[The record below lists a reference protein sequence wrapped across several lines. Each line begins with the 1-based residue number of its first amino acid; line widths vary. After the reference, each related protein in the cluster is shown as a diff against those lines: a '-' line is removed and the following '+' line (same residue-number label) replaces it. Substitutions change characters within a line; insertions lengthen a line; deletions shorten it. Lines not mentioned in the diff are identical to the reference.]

1 MRKIILIIVAICL
14 LVISCTAPDRTK
26 ETLEKAG
33 YANIET
39 GEYDLFSCGK
49 DDTFATKF
57 TADNPVGQRV
67 SGTVCCGFLF
77 KGCTIRF

>member
-1 MRKIILIIVAICL
+1 MKKIIFAVLIIFL
-14 LVISCTAPDRTK
+14 LTGCTAPDRTK

-39 GEYDLFSCGK
+39 GEYDFWSCGK
-49 DDTFATKF
+49 DDDFATKF
-57 TADNPVGQRV
+57 TADNPAGQRV
-67 SGTVCCGFLF
+67 SGTVCCGFL